1 MAEINNLPPASIEAE
16 EAILGGILFDPEAIT
31 RVGELVV
38 KDAFYVKAHQEI
50 YQAAL
55 SLNVKG
61 KPTDFISVSTYLSD
75 RDLLEQVGG
84 TTKLAQL
91 LNRTVSAVNIDRYAN
106 LIMEKYV
113 RRQLITSGHE
123 IVDLGYDNTSE
134 LEVVLDAAEQKIFRL
149 TQERPQEGL
158 VPIAETLVNTFNT
171 IEELHQETALPGVP
185 SGYYDLDAMTS
196 GFSRSDLIIIAGRP
210 SMGKCL
216 AANSELVC
224 RDGSVK
230 TIQEIYHHQ
239 QESLLTLQSDG
250 KFNWTKPSAF
260 IDDGI
265 KPVYRVITRLGKKIE
280 TTLTHPFLT
289 IQGWH
294 SLGMLKAGNKIA
306 VPREMRSF
314 GDLTISEAKIK
325 LLAYLIGDGCLTKTC
340 PELTNS
346 NSVIRNEFAEAVK
359 IFEGRYSISKSSP
372 NALTLWLKEL
382 NLWGKNAHQK
392 TIPQLVFTLQSHL
405 IALFLNRLFATD
417 GWATVLTSGQSQ
429 LGYATVSEKLA
440 RQVQHLLLRFGVI
453 ACLKERS
460 VKYNQECRKVWQL
473 DITDAKSIKNF
484 IDEIGIF
491 GKEEALDAV
500 REAISNRRYQT
511 NKDLIPVEIWQE
523 LRQAKGVESW
533 LSLAKRAGIKGYN
546 NIHVGQRA
554 LSRERL
560 FKLAYALDNLP
571 LQNLATSE
579 VYWDEIVSIEYV
591 GKQQVYDLTIP
602 ETHNFVANDIC
613 VHNTAFSLCVAS
625 NIARDSKLPIAVFS
639 LEMSREQLTQR
650 LLSSEARIP
659 SNRLR
664 SGRIAQNEFGQLI
677 DGVERLSELPIYI
690 DDTANLTVMQMRSQ
704 VRRLQAQQKD
714 PLGLVMIDYLQ
725 LMEGGDNDNR
735 VQQLSKMTR
744 SLKGLARELNVP
756 IVALSQL
763 SRGVEQRTNK
773 RPMLSDL
780 RESGCLSGD
789 SLVTMADTGRRVPI
803 KDLVG
808 KSGFKV
814 WALNQTTKKI
824 QPALV
829 SNAFATGVKSVF
841 SLQTALGRKI
851 IATANHKFLTIDGWK
866 RLDELVTGNY
876 IAIPRILPSS
886 ISSTISPAK
895 LALLGHLIGDGC
907 TPPRHAIQYTTKEK
921 DLADL
926 VVLLATEIFGDSIK
940 PRVQLECRWY
950 QVYLPASYHLT
961 HKIKN
966 PITLWLEELGIFG
979 LRSYQKF
986 IPELIFEQSQ
996 ESIAIFLRHLWVTD
1010 GCIKLVNGKKA
1021 TTAIYYSTSSE
1032 RLARDVQS
1040 LLIRLEINARLSR
1053 HPQLGKGKNQ
1063 YHVTIS
1069 GQPDIIRFIELVGTV
1084 GDYKTQELT
1093 RIGKYIKSRSSN
1105 TNRDIIP
1112 HDIWRMHA
1120 VPSMQQN
1127 KITGRQMQSLL
1138 GNSYCGTSLYK
1149 QNVSRERASRLA
1161 TVVKSQDIQHL
1172 ANSELYWDKIVS
1184 VELQGETEVYDL
1196 TVPVHQN
1203 FVANDIVVHNSIE
1216 QDADLVMMI
1225 YRDEYYNPDTPDR
1238 GITEVSIVKHRN
1250 GPVGTIKLL
1259 FNAELTRFE
1268 SLAKPSGY

>member
-1 MAEINNLPPASIEAE
+1 MAEINNLPPTSIEAE

-50 YQAAL
+50 YYAAL
-55 SLNVKG
+55 CLNLKG

-75 RDLLEQVGG
+75 RNLLEQVGG

-91 LNRTVSAVNIDRYAN
+91 LNRTVSAVNVDRYAK

-171 IEELHQETALPGVP
+171 IEELHQETALPGIP

-216 AANSELVC
+216 AADTELVC
-224 RDGSVK
+224 QDGSVR
-230 TIQEIYHHQ
+230 TIEEIYQRHHGHLMGCSVRHKLVGFPDKTRTCKAKTPYPQ
-239 QESLLTLQSDG
+239 DSLLTLQANWQFS
-250 KFNWTKPSAF
+250 WTKPSAF

-265 KPVYRVITRLGKKIE
+265 KPVYQVSTRLGRKIK

-289 IQGWH
+289 IQGWR
-294 SLGMLKAGNKIA
+294 SLGVLQVGNKIA
-306 VPREMRSF
+306 VPRQVSAF
-314 GDLTISEAKIK
+314 GNQIIAESRVK

-340 PELTNS
+340 PEFTNS
-346 NSVIRNEFAEAVK
+346 NLRLRQDFTDAVTSFTGLTTKESDSQGTRTVSLRVSKDKAFVDRNRQIFAQNLQQAIANQPFSLNQIALSLEVNPALVRFWLKGTCVPHQQTFYRLCNLLKVK
-359 IFEGRYSISKSSP
+359 PQNLAPYGILAIAKSSP
-372 NALTLWLKEL
+372 NALTLWLKDLGLWDRDAHHKTVPEL
-382 NLWGKNAHQK
+382 
-392 TIPQLVFTLQSHL
+392 IFTLQPHL

-429 LGYATVSEKLA
+429 LGYASVSEQLA

-453 ACLKERS
+453 TSLKHRL
-460 VKYNQECRKVWQL
+460 VKYQHERKPLWQL
-473 DITDAKSIKNF
+473 DITDAQSIKNF

-491 GKEEALDAV
+491 GKEKAINAV
-500 REAISNRRYQT
+500 REAISIRKYQT
-511 NKDLIPVEIWQE
+511 NCDLIPLEIWQE
-523 LRQAKGVESW
+523 LKQAKGKEAW
-533 LSLAKRAGIKGYN
+533 TALAKRAGIQGYS
-546 NIHVGQRA
+546 NIHVNKRT

-560 FKLAYALDNLP
+560 LKLAYALDNIP
-571 LQNLATSE
+571 LQNLATSA
-579 VYWDEIVSIEYV
+579 VYWDEIVSIEYL

-602 ETHNFVANDIC
+602 QTHNFVANDIC

-650 LLSSEARIP
+650 LLSGEARIP

-677 DGVERLSELPIYI
+677 DGVEKLSELPIYI

-714 PLGLVMIDYLQ
+714 PLGLIMIDYLQ

-780 RESGCLSGD
+780 RESG
-789 SLVTMADTGRRVPI
+789 
-803 KDLVG
+803 
-808 KSGFKV
+808 
-814 WALNQTTKKI
+814 
-824 QPALV
+824 
-829 SNAFATGVKSVF
+829 
-841 SLQTALGRKI
+841 
-851 IATANHKFLTIDGWK
+851 
-866 RLDELVTGNY
+866 
-876 IAIPRILPSS
+876 
-886 ISSTISPAK
+886 
-895 LALLGHLIGDGC
+895 
-907 TPPRHAIQYTTKEK
+907 
-921 DLADL
+921 
-926 VVLLATEIFGDSIK
+926 
-940 PRVQLECRWY
+940 
-950 QVYLPASYHLT
+950 
-961 HKIKN
+961 
-966 PITLWLEELGIFG
+966 
-979 LRSYQKF
+979 
-986 IPELIFEQSQ
+986 
-996 ESIAIFLRHLWVTD
+996 
-1010 GCIKLVNGKKA
+1010 
-1021 TTAIYYSTSSE
+1021 
-1032 RLARDVQS
+1032 
-1040 LLIRLEINARLSR
+1040 
-1053 HPQLGKGKNQ
+1053 
-1063 YHVTIS
+1063 
-1069 GQPDIIRFIELVGTV
+1069 
-1084 GDYKTQELT
+1084 
-1093 RIGKYIKSRSSN
+1093 
-1105 TNRDIIP
+1105 
-1112 HDIWRMHA
+1112 
-1120 VPSMQQN
+1120 
-1127 KITGRQMQSLL
+1127 
-1138 GNSYCGTSLYK
+1138 
-1149 QNVSRERASRLA
+1149 
-1161 TVVKSQDIQHL
+1161 
-1172 ANSELYWDKIVS
+1172 
-1184 VELQGETEVYDL
+1184 
-1196 TVPVHQN
+1196 
-1203 FVANDIVVHNSIE
+1203 SIE

-1268 SLAKPSGY
+1268 SLAQPGKY

>member
-50 YQAAL
+50 YHAAL
-55 SLNVKG
+55 SLNAKG

-91 LNRTVSAVNIDRYAN
+91 LNRTVSAVNVDRYAN

-230 TIQEIYHHQ
+230 TIAEIYRHQ
-239 QESLLTLQSDG
+239 QDSILTLQPDW
-250 KFNWTKPSAF
+250 KFNWTKPEAF
-260 IDDGI
+260 VDDGI
-265 KPVYRVITRLGKKIE
+265 KPVYRVTTRLGRKIE

-289 IQGWH
+289 IKGWR
-294 SLGMLKAGNKIA
+294 SLGTLQVGNKIA
-306 VPREMRSF
+306 VPRQIQVF
-314 GDLTISEAKIK
+314 GHKTIDEARIK

-340 PELTNS
+340 PEFTNS
-346 NSVIRNEFAEAVK
+346 NPILRNEFAEAVN
-359 IFEGRYSISKSSP
+359 IFDGLSSREDDSDGISPIRNSIP
-372 NALTLWLKEL
+372 NALTVWLKEL
-382 NLWGKNAHQK
+382 DLWNKNAHHK
-392 TIPQLVFTLQSHL
+392 TVPQLVFTLQPHL

-417 GWATVLTSGQSQ
+417 GWATVLASGQSQ
-429 LGYATVSEKLA
+429 LGYATVSEQLG

-453 ACLKERS
+453 TSLKQRS
-460 VKYNQECRKVWQL
+460 VKNKHECRKVWQL

-484 IDEIGIF
+484 LEDIGIF
-491 GKEEALDAV
+491 SKEAACNAV

-511 NKDLIPVEIWQE
+511 NKDLIPLEVWQE
-523 LRQAKGVESW
+523 IRQGKGEESW
-533 LSLAKRAGIKGYN
+533 TSLAQRAGIQGYS
-546 NIHVGQRA
+546 NIHVGQQA
-554 LSRERL
+554 LSRESL
-560 FKLAYALDNLP
+560 FKLAYALDNIS

-591 GKQQVYDLTIP
+591 GQQQVYDLTIP

-613 VHNTAFSLCVAS
+613 VHNTAFALCVAS
-625 NIARDSKLPIAVFS
+625 NIARDSKLPIAIFS

-650 LLSSEARIP
+650 LLSGEARIP

-780 RESGCLSGD
+780 RESG
-789 SLVTMADTGRRVPI
+789 
-803 KDLVG
+803 
-808 KSGFKV
+808 
-814 WALNQTTKKI
+814 
-824 QPALV
+824 
-829 SNAFATGVKSVF
+829 
-841 SLQTALGRKI
+841 
-851 IATANHKFLTIDGWK
+851 
-866 RLDELVTGNY
+866 
-876 IAIPRILPSS
+876 
-886 ISSTISPAK
+886 
-895 LALLGHLIGDGC
+895 
-907 TPPRHAIQYTTKEK
+907 
-921 DLADL
+921 
-926 VVLLATEIFGDSIK
+926 
-940 PRVQLECRWY
+940 
-950 QVYLPASYHLT
+950 
-961 HKIKN
+961 
-966 PITLWLEELGIFG
+966 
-979 LRSYQKF
+979 
-986 IPELIFEQSQ
+986 
-996 ESIAIFLRHLWVTD
+996 
-1010 GCIKLVNGKKA
+1010 
-1021 TTAIYYSTSSE
+1021 
-1032 RLARDVQS
+1032 
-1040 LLIRLEINARLSR
+1040 
-1053 HPQLGKGKNQ
+1053 
-1063 YHVTIS
+1063 
-1069 GQPDIIRFIELVGTV
+1069 
-1084 GDYKTQELT
+1084 
-1093 RIGKYIKSRSSN
+1093 
-1105 TNRDIIP
+1105 
-1112 HDIWRMHA
+1112 
-1120 VPSMQQN
+1120 
-1127 KITGRQMQSLL
+1127 
-1138 GNSYCGTSLYK
+1138 
-1149 QNVSRERASRLA
+1149 
-1161 TVVKSQDIQHL
+1161 
-1172 ANSELYWDKIVS
+1172 
-1184 VELQGETEVYDL
+1184 
-1196 TVPVHQN
+1196 
-1203 FVANDIVVHNSIE
+1203 SIE

-1268 SLAKPSGY
+1268 SLASPGGY

>member
-50 YQAAL
+50 YHAAL
-55 SLNVKG
+55 SLNAKG

-91 LNRTVSAVNIDRYAN
+91 LNRTVSAVNVDRYAN

-230 TIQEIYHHQ
+230 TIAEIYRHQ
-239 QESLLTLQSDG
+239 QDSILTLQPDW
-250 KFNWTKPSAF
+250 KFNWTKPEAF
-260 IDDGI
+260 VDDGI
-265 KPVYRVITRLGKKIE
+265 KPVYLVTTRLGRKIE

-289 IQGWH
+289 IKGWR
-294 SLGMLKAGNKIA
+294 SLGTLQVGNKIA
-306 VPREMRSF
+306 VPRQIQVF
-314 GDLTISEAKIK
+314 GHKTIDEARIK

-340 PELTNS
+340 PEFTNS
-346 NSVIRNEFAEAVK
+346 NPILRNEFAEAVN
-359 IFEGRYSISKSSP
+359 IFDELSSREDDSDGISPIRNSIP
-372 NALTLWLKEL
+372 NALTVWLKEL
-382 NLWGKNAHQK
+382 DLWNKNAHHK
-392 TIPQLVFTLQSHL
+392 TVPQLVFTLQPHL

-417 GWATVLTSGQSQ
+417 GWATVLASGQSQ
-429 LGYATVSEKLA
+429 LGYATVSEQLG
-440 RQVQHLLLRFGVI
+440 RQIQHLLLRFGVI
-453 ACLKERS
+453 ASLKQRS
-460 VKYNQECRKVWQL
+460 VKYKHEYRKVWQL

-484 IDEIGIF
+484 LEDIGIF
-491 GKEEALDAV
+491 SKEAACNAV

-511 NKDLIPVEIWQE
+511 NKDLIPLEVWQE
-523 LRQAKGVESW
+523 IRQGKGKESW
-533 LSLAKRAGIKGYN
+533 TSLAQRAGIQSYS
-546 NIHVGQRA
+546 NIHVGQQA
-554 LSRERL
+554 LSRESL
-560 FKLAYALDNLP
+560 FKLAYALDNIS

-591 GKQQVYDLTIP
+591 GQQQVYDLTIP

-613 VHNTAFSLCVAS
+613 VHNTAFALCVAS
-625 NIARDSKLPIAVFS
+625 NIARDSKLPIAIFS

-650 LLSSEARIP
+650 LLSGEARIP

-780 RESGCLSGD
+780 RESG
-789 SLVTMADTGRRVPI
+789 
-803 KDLVG
+803 
-808 KSGFKV
+808 
-814 WALNQTTKKI
+814 
-824 QPALV
+824 
-829 SNAFATGVKSVF
+829 
-841 SLQTALGRKI
+841 
-851 IATANHKFLTIDGWK
+851 
-866 RLDELVTGNY
+866 
-876 IAIPRILPSS
+876 
-886 ISSTISPAK
+886 
-895 LALLGHLIGDGC
+895 
-907 TPPRHAIQYTTKEK
+907 
-921 DLADL
+921 
-926 VVLLATEIFGDSIK
+926 
-940 PRVQLECRWY
+940 
-950 QVYLPASYHLT
+950 
-961 HKIKN
+961 
-966 PITLWLEELGIFG
+966 
-979 LRSYQKF
+979 
-986 IPELIFEQSQ
+986 
-996 ESIAIFLRHLWVTD
+996 
-1010 GCIKLVNGKKA
+1010 
-1021 TTAIYYSTSSE
+1021 
-1032 RLARDVQS
+1032 
-1040 LLIRLEINARLSR
+1040 
-1053 HPQLGKGKNQ
+1053 
-1063 YHVTIS
+1063 
-1069 GQPDIIRFIELVGTV
+1069 
-1084 GDYKTQELT
+1084 
-1093 RIGKYIKSRSSN
+1093 
-1105 TNRDIIP
+1105 
-1112 HDIWRMHA
+1112 
-1120 VPSMQQN
+1120 
-1127 KITGRQMQSLL
+1127 
-1138 GNSYCGTSLYK
+1138 
-1149 QNVSRERASRLA
+1149 
-1161 TVVKSQDIQHL
+1161 
-1172 ANSELYWDKIVS
+1172 
-1184 VELQGETEVYDL
+1184 
-1196 TVPVHQN
+1196 
-1203 FVANDIVVHNSIE
+1203 SIE

-1268 SLAKPSGY
+1268 SLASPGGY

>member
-50 YQAAL
+50 YHAAL
-55 SLNVKG
+55 SLNAKG

-91 LNRTVSAVNIDRYAN
+91 LNRTVSAVNVDRYAN

-216 AANSELVC
+216 TANSELVC

-230 TIQEIYHHQ
+230 TIAEIYRHQ
-239 QESLLTLQSDG
+239 QDSILTLQPDW
-250 KFNWTKPSAF
+250 KFNWTKPEAF
-260 IDDGI
+260 VDDGI
-265 KPVYRVITRLGKKIE
+265 KSVYRVTTRLGRKIE

-289 IQGWH
+289 IKGWR
-294 SLGMLKAGNKIA
+294 SLGTLQVGNKIA
-306 VPREMRSF
+306 VPRQIQVF
-314 GDLTISEAKIK
+314 GHKTIDEAKVK

-340 PELTNS
+340 PEFTNS
-346 NSVIRNEFAEAVK
+346 NPILRNEFAEAVN
-359 IFEGRYSISKSSP
+359 IFDGLSSREDDSDGISPIRNSIP
-372 NALTLWLKEL
+372 NALTVWLKEL
-382 NLWGKNAHQK
+382 DLWNKNAHHK
-392 TIPQLVFTLQSHL
+392 TVPQLIFTLQPHL

-417 GWATVLTSGQSQ
+417 GWATVLASGQSQ
-429 LGYATVSEKLA
+429 LGYATVSEQLG
-440 RQVQHLLLRFGVI
+440 RQIQHLLLRFGVI
-453 ACLKERS
+453 ASLKQRS
-460 VKYNQECRKVWQL
+460 VKYKHEYRKVWQL

-484 IDEIGIF
+484 LEDIGIF
-491 GKEEALDAV
+491 SKEAACNAV

-511 NKDLIPVEIWQE
+511 NKDLIPLEVWQE
-523 LRQAKGVESW
+523 IMPVKGEESW
-533 LSLAKRAGIKGYN
+533 TSLAQRAGIQSYS
-546 NIHVGQRA
+546 NIHVGQQA
-554 LSRERL
+554 LSRESL
-560 FKLAYALDNLP
+560 FKLAYALDNIP

-591 GKQQVYDLTIP
+591 GQQQVYDLTIP

-613 VHNTAFSLCVAS
+613 VHNTAFALCVAS
-625 NIARDSKLPIAVFS
+625 NIARDSKLPIAIFS

-650 LLSSEARIP
+650 LLSGEARIP

-780 RESGCLSGD
+780 RESG
-789 SLVTMADTGRRVPI
+789 
-803 KDLVG
+803 
-808 KSGFKV
+808 
-814 WALNQTTKKI
+814 
-824 QPALV
+824 
-829 SNAFATGVKSVF
+829 
-841 SLQTALGRKI
+841 
-851 IATANHKFLTIDGWK
+851 
-866 RLDELVTGNY
+866 
-876 IAIPRILPSS
+876 
-886 ISSTISPAK
+886 
-895 LALLGHLIGDGC
+895 
-907 TPPRHAIQYTTKEK
+907 
-921 DLADL
+921 
-926 VVLLATEIFGDSIK
+926 
-940 PRVQLECRWY
+940 
-950 QVYLPASYHLT
+950 
-961 HKIKN
+961 
-966 PITLWLEELGIFG
+966 
-979 LRSYQKF
+979 
-986 IPELIFEQSQ
+986 
-996 ESIAIFLRHLWVTD
+996 
-1010 GCIKLVNGKKA
+1010 
-1021 TTAIYYSTSSE
+1021 
-1032 RLARDVQS
+1032 
-1040 LLIRLEINARLSR
+1040 
-1053 HPQLGKGKNQ
+1053 
-1063 YHVTIS
+1063 
-1069 GQPDIIRFIELVGTV
+1069 
-1084 GDYKTQELT
+1084 
-1093 RIGKYIKSRSSN
+1093 
-1105 TNRDIIP
+1105 
-1112 HDIWRMHA
+1112 
-1120 VPSMQQN
+1120 
-1127 KITGRQMQSLL
+1127 
-1138 GNSYCGTSLYK
+1138 
-1149 QNVSRERASRLA
+1149 
-1161 TVVKSQDIQHL
+1161 
-1172 ANSELYWDKIVS
+1172 
-1184 VELQGETEVYDL
+1184 
-1196 TVPVHQN
+1196 
-1203 FVANDIVVHNSIE
+1203 SIE

-1268 SLAKPSGY
+1268 SLASPGGY